1 MFQAIGQFFRKAW
14 KIIREE
20 LRWQNFKYT
29 LQGAFVLMLLYWFIF
44 TWNYPADTILLWIY
58 GLLLGIV
65 GVYIIRYLSA
75 RILRFVM
82 ESKEVQTEIAN
93 NPVLQEKGKKKK

>member
-1 MFQAIGQFFRKAW
+1 
-14 KIIREE
+14 
-20 LRWQNFKYT
+20 
-29 LQGAFVLMLLYWFIF
+29 LQGAFVLMLLYWFVF

-65 GVYIIRYLSA
+65 GVYIIRYLSS

-93 NPVLQEKGKKKK
+93 NPTLQDKGKKKK